1 MFMPVELSVAEKY
14 MSDLNFQLSYS
25 QKQLGKI
32 LNKDKKADK
41 KLKIS
46 RVEFPLGNR
55 IIKIN
60 TMIELDGY
68 RMCITAN
75 SSGGAEIKVSSMT
88 PLCLAPE
95 WEFYVKKLETL
106 NEKKKNNLNM
116 VYMEKYDVVS
126 TEKNI
131 ELYDILTDK
140 LLNTVFKKRPGNPC
154 DDLADG
160 KEKFVAQDVFTQ
172 TACLLQIIG
181 IFGRINN
188 GFDLTAIDEAPKA
201 AISKLSTN
209 LSNWKKSYSDV
220 RIIDTTAS
228 GLFEHRSCNLL
239 DLL

>member
-1 MFMPVELSVAEKY
+1 
-14 MSDLNFQLSYS
+14 
-25 QKQLGKI
+25 
-32 LNKDKKADK
+32 
-41 KLKIS
+41 
-46 RVEFPLGNR
+46 
-55 IIKIN
+55 
-60 TMIELDGY
+60 
-68 RMCITAN
+68 
-75 SSGGAEIKVSSMT
+75 
-88 PLCLAPE
+88 
-95 WEFYVKKLETL
+95 
-106 NEKKKNNLNM
+106 M

-209 LSNWKKSYSDV
+209 LSNWKKYYSDV

>member
-1 MFMPVELSVAEKY
+1 MLMPVDLAIAEKY
-14 MSDLNFQLSYS
+14 KSDS
-25 QKQLGKI
+25 QFRFDYAKIQLGRI
-32 LNKDKKADK
+32 LNKTIDK
-41 KLKIS
+41 
-46 RVEFPLGNR
+46 VEFPLGDR
-55 IIKIN
+55 IIKVK

-68 RMCITAN
+68 RMCITGKA
-75 SSGGAEIKVSSMT
+75 GGGTVIMLSSMT

-106 NEKKKNNLNM
+106 NEKKKNNPNM
-116 VYMEKYDVVS
+116 VYMEKYDFVS
-126 TEKNI
+126 TEKNA

-140 LLNTVFKKRPGNPC
+140 LTNTVFNNRPGNPY
-154 DDLADG
+154 DKLATG
-160 KEKFVAQDVFTQ
+160 KEKFAAQDVFTQ
-172 TACLLQIIG
+172 TACLLQIVG

-201 AISKLSTN
+201 ARSKLSSN